1 MTLKPKEFLKMRTEA
16 MVARKERYEKRQHE
30 QIDTVAEIAA

>member
-1 MTLKPKEFLKMRTEA
+1 MTLKSKEFLKMRADA

-30 QIDTVAEIAA
+30 